1 MSLNNNSNFQFFVS
15 EPLIKNNLSVFF
27 LSAEEKK
34 IDNYLCFSQALKK
47 DLVSVNEVNER
58 GSVRYLKLSNKSN
71 QKILVLES
79 ELITGNALKQDRV
92 VDRTTLVPENATIM
106 LQVSCCEKNRWSP
119 AVANNLSVSDTLFF
133 SKGRLDNSI
142 DIYEK
147 SKTDQF
153 KIWDNISERLKDF
166 KIKSFTG
173 STEEIYQ
180 KRKNDIEDLLLSF
193 KPKFNSL
200 GVAIAIG
207 NQIISID
214 IFSDSNIFNIYFPR
228 ILRSVIIDSY
238 TKKPYQNII
247 CKENVYKLL
256 RQFEKSQKKLHKS
269 PGGCLG
275 EEIKFNNN
283 QVVGS
288 CLHYNDMMIHFS
300 GFLKDSPDIPQ
311 YKSEVA

>member
-1 MSLNNNSNFQFFVS
+1 MILNNNSNFQFVVS
-15 EPLIKNNLSVFF
+15 EPLRKNNLSVFF
-27 LSAEEKK
+27 LSNEEKK
-34 IDNYLCFSQALKK
+34 VDDNLCFSEALKK
-47 DLVSVNEVNER
+47 DLVSVNEVNKR
-58 GSVRYLKLSNKSN
+58 GSVRHLKLSNKSN

-92 VDRTTLVPENATIM
+92 VDRTTLIPENTTIM

-119 AVANNLSVSDTLFF
+119 IVANNLSISDTLFF

-153 KIWDNISERLKDF
+153 KIWDNISERLNDF

-200 GVAIAIG
+200 GVAIAIS
-207 NQIISID
+207 NRIISID
-214 IFSDSNIFNIYFPR
+214 IFSNSNIFNIYFPR
-228 ILRSVIIDSY
+228 VLRSVIIDSY
-238 TKKPYQNII
+238 TKKPYQNFIF
-247 CKENVYKLL
+247 KENVYKLL
-256 RQFEKSQKKLHKS
+256 RQFEQSQKKLHKPS
-269 PGGCLG
+269 EGCLG

-288 CLHYNDMMIHFS
+288 CLRYNNIMIHFS
-300 GFLKDSPDIPQ
+300 GFLKDNSDIPL

>member
-1 MSLNNNSNFQFFVS
+1 MSLNNNLNFQFVVS
-15 EPLIKNNLSVFF
+15 EPLRKNNLSVFY

-34 IDNYLCFSQALKK
+34 VDNYLCFSEALKK
-47 DLVSVNEVNER
+47 DLISVNEVSER
-58 GSVRYLKLSNKSN
+58 GSVRYLKLCNKSN
-71 QKILVLES
+71 MKILVLES
-79 ELITGNALKQDRV
+79 EIITGNALKQDRV
-92 VDRTTLVPENATIM
+92 VDRTTLVPENTTIM
-106 LQVSCCEKNRWSP
+106 LKVSCCEKNRWSL

-153 KIWDNISERLKDF
+153 KIWNNISERLNDF

-200 GVAIAIG
+200 GVAIAMG
-207 NQIISID
+207 NHIISID
-214 IFSDSNIFNIYFPR
+214 IFNDINIFNIYFPR

-238 TKKPYQNII
+238 TKKPYQNFI

-275 EEIKFNNN
+275 DEIKFNNN

-288 CLHYNDMMIHFS
+288 CLQYNDMMIHFS
-300 GFLKDSPDIPQ
+300 GFLKDNSDIPQ

>member
-1 MSLNNNSNFQFFVS
+1 MSLNNHLDFQFVVS
-15 EPLIKNNLSVFF
+15 EPSRKNNLSVFF
-27 LSAEEKK
+27 LSFKERNTN
-34 IDNYLCFSQALKK
+34 NYLCFSEALKK

-58 GSVRYLKLSNKSN
+58 GSIYYLKVSNKSN
-71 QKILVLES
+71 QKILVLGS
-79 ELITGNALKQDRV
+79 EIITGNALKQDRV
-92 VDRTTLVPENATIM
+92 VDRTTLIAGNTTMM
-106 LQVSCCEKNRWSP
+106 LKVSCCEKNRWSQI
-119 AVANNLSVSDTLFF
+119 VANNLSVSDTLFF
-133 SKGRLDNSI
+133 SKGRLNNSI

-153 KIWDNISERLKDF
+153 KIWDNISEKLDDF

-180 KRKNDIEDLLLSF
+180 KRKKEIEDLLLSF
-193 KPKFNSL
+193 KPKSDSL

-207 NQIISID
+207 SRIISID

-238 TKKPYQNII
+238 TKNSYQNFIY
-247 CKENVYKLL
+247 KENVYKIL
-256 RQFEKSQKKLHKS
+256 RQFEKSVKKLHKS

-288 CLHYNDMMIHFS
+288 CLQYNDIMIHFS
-300 GFLKDSPDIPQ
+300 GFSKDNSDITQ

>member
-1 MSLNNNSNFQFFVS
+1 MSLNSYSNFQFVVS
-15 EPLIKNNLSVFF
+15 EPLRKNNLSVFF
-27 LSAEEKK
+27 LSSEEKK
-34 IDNYLCFSQALKK
+34 IDNCLCFSEALKK
-47 DLVSVNEVNER
+47 GLVSVNEVNEK
-58 GSVRYLKLSNKSN
+58 GSVRYLKISNKSN

-92 VDRTTLVPENATIM
+92 VDRTTLIPENTTIM

-119 AVANNLSVSDTLFF
+119 AVANNISVSDTLFF
-133 SKGRLDNSI
+133 SKGRLDNSL

-153 KIWDNISERLKDF
+153 KIWDNISERLNDF

-180 KRKNDIEDLLLSF
+180 KRKKDIEDLLLSF

-200 GVAIAIG
+200 GVGIAIG
-207 NQIISID
+207 NRIISID
-214 IFSDSNIFNIYFPR
+214 IFGDSNIFNIYFPR

-238 TKKPYQNII
+238 TKKPYQNFI

-288 CLHYNDMMIHFS
+288 CLQYNHIMIHFS